1 LSYSSRAV
9 EFAPPRGPQ
18 LSSNV
23 ASYIRDLIMSGEVQ
37 GGEFL
42 RVDRIAQDMQVSV
55 TPVREAL
62 AALRGEGF
70 VAQEPHRGF
79 VVLPL
84 SAQDVEDLFHQ
95 QARIAG
101 ELAARA
107 IAAVDET
114 MIAGLERL
122 QDELEAAAAA
132 NMVDEVERLNF
143 QFHRIINTSSG
154 PTKLVWV
161 LSLLV
166 RYAPRRFFANIPGWA
181 QASVAEHRLII
192 DQLRRRDEA
201 QVRQSM
207 EAHIVHA
214 GSLLAEHLARR
225 MEG

>member
-1 LSYSSRAV
+1 MRNA
-9 EFAPPRGPQ
+9 Q
-18 LSSNV
+18 LSTNV

-42 RVDRIAQDMQVSV
+42 RVDRIAQDMQVSI

-62 AALRGEGF
+62 ASLRGEGF

-79 VVLPL
+79 VVRPL
-84 SAQDVEDLFHQ
+84 SVQDVEDLFQQ

-107 IAAVDET
+107 VRSVDGTVIAALSV
-114 MIAGLERL
+114 L

-132 NMVDEVERLNF
+132 NKVDEVERLNF
-143 QFHRIINTSSG
+143 QFHRLINTASGSS
-154 PTKLVWV
+154 KLLWV
-161 LSLLV
+161 LSLLT

-192 DQLRRRDEA
+192 DQLGRRDMD
-201 QVRQSM
+201 QVRLSM

-225 MEG
+225 MAQ